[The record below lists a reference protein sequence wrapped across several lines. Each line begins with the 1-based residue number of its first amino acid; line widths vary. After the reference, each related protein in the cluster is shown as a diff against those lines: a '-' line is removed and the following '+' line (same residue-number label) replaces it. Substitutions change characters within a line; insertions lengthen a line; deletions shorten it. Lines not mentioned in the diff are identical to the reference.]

1 MIIRAAIV
9 EDDKKEMHTL
19 RTHMERCSKERGF
32 LYTVDCFTDGDA
44 IVENILNGYDIIFLD
59 IEMPLMNGMDAAE
72 QIREADKDVTI
83 IFTTHNPNYAI
94 RGYKVQALD
103 YILKPVSYSSFDDV
117 MERAFRARRDSGG
130 KFIKVKVRSGTVKLD
145 VSTIRYVDV
154 FDHYVCYHTPEGEV
168 KSKTTMREVMKEL
181 EDEAFFQCNKA
192 YLVNLAHVDGITGND
207 LMIAGE
213 KIPVS
218 RARKKAFLEA
228 MNRYLAQ

>member
-1 MIIRAAIV
+1 MMIRAAIV
-9 EDDKKEMHTL
+9 EDDKKEMQAL

-32 LYTVDCFTDGDA
+32 LYTADCFTDGDA
-44 IVENILNGYDIIFLD
+44 IVENIRNGYDIIFLD

-72 QIREADKDVTI
+72 QIRETDKDVTI

-103 YILKPVSYSSFDDV
+103 YILKPVSYSSFDEV
-117 MERAFRARRDSGG
+117 MERALRVRQESGG
-130 KFIKVKVRSGTVKLD
+130 RYIKVKVRSGTVKLD
-145 VSTIRYVDV
+145 VSKIRYVDV
-154 FDHYVCYHTPEGEV
+154 FDHYVCYHTPGGDV
-168 KSKTTMREVMKEL
+168 KSKTTMREVMEEL
-181 EDEAFFQCNKA
+181 EGESFFQCNKA

-207 LMIAGE
+207 LVIAGE

-228 MNRYLAQ
+228 MNQYLAR